1 MSLKEYTQ
9 DVQDTQD
16 EQYTLGTF
24 YGKETV
30 NIEFKEFCLR
40 LSPRVIM
47 NTNDILDTIH
57 TGKWSDKITYLI
69 ENNLKNY
76 FDYMFPKYLA
86 SYWNSNINGNFIIG
100 VNDYGEITGIPF
112 LNTMDELSVKK
123 MVQTYINDSIKNHI
137 KTKVPI
143 DTITSII
150 SIKVHKLKI
159 NIHLI
164 EDEMKELFDTY
175 QKKFIQ
181 FNNDMDQYVL
191 DKCIWLGKMKQYS
204 GKLFNSVNTTKIR
217 NELIHYIEEHQVEN
231 EYIDLIELLKSDTI
245 IKIPS
250 GITISILKK
259 KGDNIIYWLT
269 TYKDFMLKKITKE
282 RPKKPNPNHLINLVN
297 LFSRLSVM
305 RYRFLKNN
313 DDIIYYMIEIN
324 FQNIN
329 NDEAVLFK
337 FPNSKKWNFKTRIT
351 LNGDPCCI

>member
-40 LSPRVIM
+40 LSPSVIM
-47 NTNDILDTIH
+47 NTNDILYMIH
-57 TGKWSDKITYLI
+57 TGKWSDKMTYLI

-76 FDYMFPKYLA
+76 FEFMFPKYLA
-86 SYWNSNINGNFIIG
+86 SYWNSNINGNLVIG
-100 VNDYGEITGIPF
+100 INDYGEITGIPF
-112 LNTMDELSVKK
+112 LNTMDESSVKK

-150 SIKVHKLKI
+150 SIKVHKLNV

-191 DKCIWLGKMKQYS
+191 DKSIWLGKMRQYS

-217 NELIHYIEEHQVEN
+217 KELIDFIEKYQVEN
-231 EYIDLIELLKSDTI
+231 KYIIW
-245 IKIPS
+245 
-250 GITISILKK
+250 
-259 KGDNIIYWLT
+259 IY
-269 TYKDFMLKKITKE
+269 K
-282 RPKKPNPNHLINLVN
+282 
-297 LFSRLSVM
+297 
-305 RYRFLKNN
+305 
-313 DDIIYYMIEIN
+313 
-324 FQNIN
+324 
-329 NDEAVLFK
+329 
-337 FPNSKKWNFKTRIT
+337 
-351 LNGDPCCI
+351 